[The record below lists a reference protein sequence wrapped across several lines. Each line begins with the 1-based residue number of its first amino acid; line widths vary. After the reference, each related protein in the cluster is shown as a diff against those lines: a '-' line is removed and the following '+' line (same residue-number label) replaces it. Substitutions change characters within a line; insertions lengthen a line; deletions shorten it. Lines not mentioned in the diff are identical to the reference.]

1 MARPLRILIVST
13 ELDPIASTG
22 ELGRSVGGL
31 AKALKGLR
39 VDVRVVMPRYPRINT
54 NLFNMVRLVEKVRIQ
69 TFTRFGDMSIWR
81 DEIPGEVPVY
91 LLEKEKYFDR
101 DYIYGEPGQAYQD
114 NAERFSFLSL
124 AALEILAQI
133 GFYPDVIHCHDWHT
147 GLIPAYLKTVFHKDP
162 LYSPI
167 KTVFTIHNLIYQGRF
182 SREALSVTG
191 LPDTIYTPEGIE
203 FYEEISFLKAGLIY
217 ADILTTESKR
227 YSHEIQTKEY
237 GRGFEGIFQQRSKD
251 LYGIINGVE
260 YKQYDPRLDPYILA
274 NYTKDEM
281 EKKQSCKRDLLET
294 CGFAQCPDMPVVGMI
309 AAFEQEKGVDL
320 LIETLDDMLNMYIRF
335 VFLQEGHA
343 QNDMYINALREL
355 TEKHHARF
363 KYYLTDDLA
372 LKHKILAGADILL
385 IPSRSEPS
393 GVLQLYALKYGTIP
407 VVRAT
412 GGLDD
417 TVVEFQPESG
427 KGTGFKFT
435 EYTPASLLAKLRDVL
450 IVYHNESLWDLLRA
464 NAMRVDYSWVYT
476 AKKYVK
482 IYKLAIERTRTLS
495 GTKGEH

>member
-1 MARPLRILIVST
+1 
-13 ELDPIASTG
+13 
-22 ELGRSVGGL
+22 
-31 AKALKGLR
+31 
-39 VDVRVVMPRYPRINT
+39 
-54 NLFNMVRLVEKVRIQ
+54 
-69 TFTRFGDMSIWR
+69 
-81 DEIPGEVPVY
+81 
-91 LLEKEKYFDR
+91 
-101 DYIYGEPGQAYQD
+101 
-114 NAERFSFLSL
+114 
-124 AALEILAQI
+124 
-133 GFYPDVIHCHDWHT
+133 
-147 GLIPAYLKTVFHKDP
+147 
-162 LYSPI
+162 
-167 KTVFTIHNLIYQGRF
+167 
-182 SREALSVTG
+182 
-191 LPDTIYTPEGIE
+191 
-203 FYEEISFLKAGLIY
+203 
-217 ADILTTESKR
+217 
-227 YSHEIQTKEY
+227 
-237 GRGFEGIFQQRSKD
+237 
-251 LYGIINGVE
+251 
-260 YKQYDPRLDPYILA
+260 
-274 NYTKDEM
+274 
-281 EKKQSCKRDLLET
+281 
-294 CGFAQCPDMPVVGMI
+294 
-309 AAFEQEKGVDL
+309 
-320 LIETLDDMLNMYIRF
+320 
-335 VFLQEGHA
+335 
-343 QNDMYINALREL
+343 MYINALREL